1 MWKNLRKGRV
11 FRFWRIIDLFLFLI
25 VFFIE
30 ILEKYFIL
38 PFVVL
43 FLLYYYGKNS
53 LYAKNL

>member
-1 MWKNLRKGRV
+1 MWKNLRKGRA
-11 FRFWRIIDLFLFLI
+11 FKFWRIIDFFLFLI

>member
-11 FRFWRIIDLFLFLI
+11 FRFWRIIDFFLFLI

-43 FLLYYYGKNS
+43 FLLHYYGKNN
-53 LYAKNL
+53 LYAENL